1 MPIWELR
8 SGAMTTQLFLCQSP
22 EGPMYRFFVSA
33 VFCLLCQASM
43 AQCLAPTAA
52 AELARPEAALIRASV
67 SMPRQP
73 AVAETGADAK
83 VALWHATPETL
94 VLVALALMLGIAL
107 RRNSAGKQ

>member
-1 MPIWELR
+1 
-8 SGAMTTQLFLCQSP
+8 
-22 EGPMYRFFVSA
+22 MYCFFVSA
-33 VFCLLCQASM
+33 VFCLLSQAPM
-43 AQCLAPTAA
+43 ANCLAATVA
-52 AELARPEAALIRASV
+52 AEPARPEAALIKASV

-107 RRNSAGKQ
+107 RRSSAGKQ